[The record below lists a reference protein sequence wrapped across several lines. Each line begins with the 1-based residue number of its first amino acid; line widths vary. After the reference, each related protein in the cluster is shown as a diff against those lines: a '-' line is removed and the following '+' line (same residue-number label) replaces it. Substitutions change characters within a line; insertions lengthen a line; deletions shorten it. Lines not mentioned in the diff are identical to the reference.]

1 MQLCQQCYHNV
12 LFCALG
18 SSTHTGRAVTR
29 ASCALPYKKKCF
41 PCILPVLL
49 CKYMLYIRACLYSTV
64 GSHPTL
70 PLSAHPPLYPLVTWN
85 VWDVG
90 VLVAPPRTQ
99 CRPLMRG
106 GVSVRDAL
114 QVRGEFFAVVVA
126 LLLLHVR
133 FVERNVVFHERR
145 FVQRLVVHLPSNG
158 ASLCTHQPIS
168 SARIVLSSA
177 APARMASRQG
187 SQCVCVCVYVC
198 VCVRAHGGRAKVR
211 EQHRKGLG
219 LDDVSHAGL
228 VHDASLR
235 IRVREAEEGHRVVA
249 MVRVRQ
255 VMGQHT
261 V

>member
-1 MQLCQQCYHNV
+1 MSV
-12 LFCALG
+12 LNRRFPSNSPSLRP
-18 SSTHTGRAVTR
+18 SSA
-29 ASCALPYKKKCF
+29 
-41 PCILPVLL
+41 
-49 CKYMLYIRACLYSTV
+49 
-64 GSHPTL
+64 
-70 PLSAHPPLYPLVTWN
+70 YPLVTWN

-114 QVRGEFFAVVVA
+114 QVRGEGFAVVVA

-187 SQCVCVCVYVC
+187 SQCVCVCVCVC
-198 VCVRAHGGRAKVR
+198 VCARARRA
-211 EQHRKGLG
+211 
-219 LDDVSHAGL
+219 S
-228 VHDASLR
+228 
-235 IRVREAEEGHRVVA
+235 EGEGAAPQGTRT
-249 MVRVRQ
+249 
-255 VMGQHT
+255 G
-261 V
+261 